1 MSKITLPKRKSNA
14 AKVLK
19 AFDDFIKK
27 VGQENI
33 IKNNTWL
40 IK

>member
-1 MSKITLPKRKSNA
+1 MKNEILPKRKSNA

-19 AFDDFIKK
+19 AFDDFIEK

-33 IKNNTWL
+33 IKNNTW
-40 IK
+40 KNK